1 MPALGIDIG
10 GSSIKLAL
18 IDHHAPITIAAS
30 DHYNQPSP
38 DQLTAHLARAA
49 TRLPIPP
56 DITAIGICLPGIMAP
71 DGIRIERSVNLPA
84 LQGTNL
90 PDLIAHV
97 TTSPAPRRIFTDAHA
112 AAFGYWSE
120 HPLPDRLFAL
130 SLGTGVGACVLD
142 NGQQL
147 LVTARSSGHFGQID
161 VGPCD
166 DPQPIGPDGGHN
178 SLEAYIGLPALHA
191 RYGSALAGHLTTLTA
206 ADPPLRA
213 LVRALRIA
221 HAIYRPQHIALLG
234 GLGLQL
240 APHRDAIKAAVDEH
254 LTCIADPAWSLHT
267 AESSHHAAIGAA
279 RLASA

>member
-1 MPALGIDIG
+1 MPTLGIDIG

-18 IDHHAPITIAAS
+18 FDHDALIAAATS
-30 DHYNQPSP
+30 DRYDQPSL
-38 DQLTAHLARAA
+38 DQLAAQLARVAA
-49 TRLPIPP
+49 QLSIPP

-71 DGIRIERSVNLPA
+71 DGVRIERSVNLPA

-90 PDLIAHV
+90 PELIAHA
-97 TTSPAPRRIFTDAHA
+97 TAAPAPVRIFTDAHA
-112 AAFGYWSE
+112 AAFGYWSD
-120 HPLPDRLFAL
+120 HALPGRLLAI

-147 LVTARSSGHFGQID
+147 LVTARSSGHLGQID

-166 DPQPIGPDGGHN
+166 DPQPIGPDTGLN

-191 RYGSALAGHLTTLTA
+191 RYGTALADRLATLTA
-206 ADPPLRA
+206 ADPPIRA

-234 GLGLQL
+234 GLGLRL
-240 APHRDAIKAAVDEH
+240 TPHLPLIKSAVDEH
-254 LTCIADPAWSLHT
+254 LTCVADPAWSLHHADST
-267 AESSHHAAIGAA
+267 FHAAQGAA
-279 RLASA
+279 RLAST